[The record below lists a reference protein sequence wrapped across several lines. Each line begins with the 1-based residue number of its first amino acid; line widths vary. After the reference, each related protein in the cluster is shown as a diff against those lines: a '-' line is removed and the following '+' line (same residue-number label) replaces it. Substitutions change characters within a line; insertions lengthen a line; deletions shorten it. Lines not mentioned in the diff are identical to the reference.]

1 MDWLS
6 FLFVLVIMGV
16 ALIFTLTVR
25 NQILRNAERR
35 REEQQ
40 QLEEGLRRQT
50 VSRGNPRSV
59 TRRSG

>member
-1 MDWLS
+1 
-6 FLFVLVIMGV
+6 MGV